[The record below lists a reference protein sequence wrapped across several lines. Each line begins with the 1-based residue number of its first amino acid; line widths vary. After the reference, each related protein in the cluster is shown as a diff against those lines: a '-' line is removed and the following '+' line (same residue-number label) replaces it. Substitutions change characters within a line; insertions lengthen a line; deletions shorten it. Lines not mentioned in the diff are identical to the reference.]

1 MLLAIDDLLS
11 AEEVASICS
20 TLAATEFV
28 DGKFT
33 AGWHAQEVKD
43 NTQLDKA
50 SLQQA
55 SLQEL
60 VNISLNKNPLF
71 IAAIQPLMIHA
82 MLFSRYEVG
91 MSYGLHI
98 DNAFMGSGDRCYRSD
113 VSWTLF
119 LSDPATYTGG
129 ELVIQGSEGERV
141 FKLKA
146 GSAIFYP
153 SSFLHQ
159 VNTVTTG
166 IRLAAVGWVQ
176 SVIRN
181 PQQREMLFDL
191 DVVRRSLFQ
200 QQGKTIEFDLIS
212 KTYANLLRQWAES

>member
-1 MLLAIDDLLS
+1 MLLTIDDLLGT
-11 AEEVASICS
+11 EEVASICS
-20 TLAATEFV
+20 TLTASDFV
-28 DGKFT
+28 DGKST
-33 AGWHAQEVKD
+33 AGWHAQQVKQ

-50 SLQQA
+50 SPQQA

-60 VNISLNKNPLF
+60 VKTALNKNPLF
-71 IAAIQPLMIHA
+71 ITAIQPLMIHS

-91 MSYGLHI
+91 MSYGLHV
-98 DNAFMGSGDRCYRSD
+98 DNAFMGSGDRRHRSD
-113 VSWTLF
+113 ISWTLF
-119 LSDPATYTGG
+119 LSDPAAYTGG
-129 ELVIQGSEGERV
+129 ELAIQGSEGEQV

-159 VNTVTTG
+159 VNTVTAG

-181 PQQREMLFDL
+181 PHQREVLFDL
-191 DVVRRSLFQ
+191 DVVRRSLYQ
-200 QQGKTIEFDLIS
+200 KHGKTIEFDLIS
-212 KTYANLLRQWAES
+212 KTQANLLRQWAES